1 MQDMGPLSL
10 MPYFSATLAR
20 ALQPVQ
26 HGQQLSA
33 LHQGKQ
39 PPRPA
44 LSMAAP
50 KMHGKPKHVW
60 QQQAMPQSLTM
71 WQLQIRVSHCASAI
85 TERLAQ
91 TRKDTPLCKFVI
103 CGKDKL
109 TSYTTAHSTRVR
121 HMRHARLQVR
131 MF

>member
-71 WQLQIRVSHCASAI
+71 WQLQILVSHFASAI
-85 TERLAQ
+85 TERLAM
-91 TRKDTPLCKFVI
+91 C
-103 CGKDKL
+103 
-109 TSYTTAHSTRVR
+109 
-121 HMRHARLQVR
+121 
-131 MF
+131 

>member
-85 TERLAQ
+85 TERPAQ
-91 TRKDTPLCKFVI
+91 TRKHTPCASSHVI
-103 CGKDKL
+103 CLKA
-109 TSYTTAHSTRVR
+109 TQR
-121 HMRHARLQVR
+121 HTQPDAC
-131 MF
+131 

>member
-1 MQDMGPLSL
+1 MGEKCTWLMIWISDQPGQQHAQMQDMGPLSL

-26 HGQQLSA
+26 HGQQVSA

-50 KMHGKPKHVW
+50 KMHEPPKHIW

-71 WQLQIRVSHCASAI
+71 WQLQILVSHFASAI
-85 TERLAQ
+85 TERLAM
-91 TRKDTPLCKFVI
+91 C
-103 CGKDKL
+103 
-109 TSYTTAHSTRVR
+109 
-121 HMRHARLQVR
+121 
-131 MF
+131 